1 MSHRLIRVIRSLLLS
16 REILLGA
23 VVLGIGLRISSTF
36 LISVGF
42 DANYYLVM
50 GESFSRTGEF
60 LIPWGAPNFPGPALS
75 YSHHMSPLWPMV
87 LGSAFALFGYS
98 VALAKAVSLIA
109 SLLVLPVTYVATRDL
124 YGPPTALAAT
134 SVISL
139 LPELIL
145 DVGRVY
151 SENLTMI
158 FFVLTIWETDAYLT
172 SYTIEALTN
181 PGRYAQMLSLTL
193 ILFGAILVS
202 IGAYFGPEIIKSLRS
217 IRQEEESGLWLGVAL
232 VPLVAAF
239 IAAVFA
245 TFEVGGQ
252 SVLSIDRI
260 RYVIY
265 AFYPLLL
272 VGVRGIEIPSL
283 LDRHQESAPPGN
295 LDVSRRKPAPRR
307 MVALLTCV
315 AFL

>member
-158 FFVLTIWETDAYLT
+158 FFVLTIWAILKSLRDRKFMLLGGLFAGLIYLTRASAGYFFLVAGFAGLASRFRYMGFAVVRDRAYLGAIVIFGGIVLGWSSRNVARFGFPHWETDAYLT

-181 PGRYAQMLSLTL
+181 PGR
-193 ILFGAILVS
+193 
-202 IGAYFGPEIIKSLRS
+202 
-217 IRQEEESGLWLGVAL
+217 
-232 VPLVAAF
+232 
-239 IAAVFA
+239 
-245 TFEVGGQ
+245 
-252 SVLSIDRI
+252 
-260 RYVIY
+260 
-265 AFYPLLL
+265 
-272 VGVRGIEIPSL
+272 
-283 LDRHQESAPPGN
+283 
-295 LDVSRRKPAPRR
+295 
-307 MVALLTCV
+307 
-315 AFL
+315 